1 MKKEAKMC
9 RNLLLGITISILLT
23 GPALAEEVNP
33 VVGRVGDYVLREA
46 DLERLLSYQS
56 PELLQK
62 LQADPAQRAEIVRQ
76 LLLTKAVAA
85 RSRKEGF
92 DKKPEVKEE
101 LSYVIDN
108 YLAGQ
113 YLRKVVTAEVTV
125 PEEEL
130 KKYYAEHEKDFL
142 LPQSARVRHIYFQV
156 SKDAATLVKEKAK
169 AKADAVLKQL
179 KEGADFAAIA
189 RASSEDVDSAAKGGE
204 LGVLSPGK
212 TNSQEFEKAVFAL
225 KAGETSPVVETPFG
239 YHIIRVDERA
249 EQRTAGFDEA
259 KEYIRT
265 ILKGEFEQK
274 KAREFLDKLAREAGV
289 EVVQQ
294 APATTGESKPQK

>member
-1 MKKEAKMC
+1 MKKETKMF
-9 RNLLLGITISILLT
+9 RKVLLGITISILLA

-33 VVGRVGDYVLREA
+33 VVGRVGDFVLREA

-56 PELLQK
+56 PETLQK

-76 LLLTKAVAA
+76 LLLTRAVAA

-92 DKKPEVKEE
+92 DRKPEVKEE

-113 YLRKVVTAEVTV
+113 YLRKVVTADVTV

-142 LPQSARVRHIYFQV
+142 VPQSARARHIYFV
-156 SKDAATLVKEKAK
+156 LAKDAGAEVKEKTRAK
-169 AKADAVLKQL
+169 AEAVLKQL
-179 KEGADFAAIA
+179 KEGADFAAVA
-189 RASSEDVDSAAKGGE
+189 RASSEDADSAAKGGE
-204 LGVLSPGK
+204 LGILSPGK
-212 TNSQEFEKAVFAL
+212 TNSKEFEQAVFAL
-225 KAGETSPVVETPFG
+225 KASETSPVVETPFG
-239 YHIIRVDERA
+239 YHIIRVDERT

-259 KEYIRT
+259 KDYIRT
-265 ILKGEFEQK
+265 ILKGEYEQK
-274 KAREFLDKLAREAGV
+274 KAREFLDRLAREAGV

-294 APATTGESKPQK
+294 APATTGENKPQK

>member
-1 MKKEAKMC
+1 MF
-9 RNLLLGITISILLT
+9 RNLLLGITISILLA
-23 GPALAEEVNP
+23 GPALAEEINP
-33 VVGRVGDYVLREA
+33 VIGKVGDFVLREA

-56 PELLQK
+56 PEALQK

-101 LSYVIDN
+101 LGYVIDN
-108 YLAGQ
+108 YLADQ
-113 YLRKVVTAEVTV
+113 YLRKVVTADVTI

-142 LPQSARVRHIYFQV
+142 VPESARVRHIYFEAA
-156 SKDAATLVKEKAK
+156 KDATPEVKEKAK
-169 AKADAVLKQL
+169 SKAEAVLKQL
-179 KEGADFAAIA
+179 KDGADFAAVA
-189 RASSEDVDSAAKGGE
+189 RVSSEDAESAAKGGD
-204 LGVLSPGK
+204 LGVLTPGK
-212 TNSQEFEKAVFAL
+212 TNSKEFEKAAFAL

-239 YHIIRVDERA
+239 YHIIRVEEKT
-249 EQRTAGFDEA
+249 EQRTASFDEA
-259 KEYIRT
+259 KDYIRST
-265 ILKGEFEQK
+265 LKGQFEQK
-274 KAREFLDKLAREAGV
+274 KAREFLDKLAKEAGL

-294 APATTGESKPQK
+294 APAATGDSNKPQK

>member
-1 MKKEAKMC
+1 MF
-9 RNLLLGITISILLT
+9 RNLLLGITISILLA
-23 GPALAEEVNP
+23 GPALAEEINP
-33 VVGRVGDYVLREA
+33 VIGKAGDFVLREA

-56 PELLQK
+56 PEALQK

-108 YLAGQ
+108 YLADQ
-113 YLRKVVTAEVTV
+113 YLRKVVTADVTI

-130 KKYYAEHEKDFL
+130 KKYYTEHEKDFL
-142 LPQSARVRHIYFQV
+142 VPESARVRHIYFEAA
-156 SKDAATLVKEKAK
+156 KDATPEVKEKAK
-169 AKADAVLKQL
+169 SKAEAVLKQL
-179 KEGADFAAIA
+179 KDGADFAAVA
-189 RASSEDVDSAAKGGE
+189 RASSEDAESAAKGGD
-204 LGVLSPGK
+204 LGVLTPGK
-212 TNSQEFEKAVFAL
+212 TNSKEFETAAFAL

-239 YHIIRVDERA
+239 YHIIRVDERT
-249 EQRTAGFDEA
+249 EHRTASFDEA
-259 KEYIRT
+259 KDYIRST
-265 ILKGEFEQK
+265 LKGQFEQK
-274 KAREFLDKLAREAGV
+274 KAREFLDKLAKEAGL

-294 APATTGESKPQK
+294 APAATGDSNKPQK

>member
-1 MKKEAKMC
+1 MF
-9 RNLLLGITISILLT
+9 RNMLLGITISILLS

-33 VVGRVGDYVLREA
+33 VIGRVGDYVLREA

-56 PELLQK
+56 PDALQK

-92 DKKPEVKEE
+92 DKKPQVKEE

-108 YLAGQ
+108 YLADQ
-113 YLRKVVTAEVTV
+113 YLRKVVTADVAV

-130 KKYYAEHEKDFL
+130 KKYYVEHEKDFL
-142 LPQSARVRHIYFQV
+142 LPQSARVRHIYFEAA
-156 SKDAATLVKEKAK
+156 KDATPEVKERAK
-169 AKADAVLKQL
+169 AKAEAVLKQL
-179 KEGADFAAIA
+179 KDGADFAAVA
-189 RASSEDVDSAAKGGE
+189 RASSEDADSAAQGGD
-204 LGVLSPGK
+204 LGVLTPGK
-212 TNSQEFEKAVFAL
+212 TNSKEFEKAAFAL

-239 YHIIRVDERA
+239 YHIIRVEEKT
-249 EQRTAGFDEA
+249 EQRTASFDEA
-259 KEYIRT
+259 KDYIRT
-265 ILKGEFEQK
+265 TLKGQFEQK
-274 KAREFLDKLAREAGV
+274 KAREFLDKLAKEAGL

-294 APATTGESKPQK
+294 APAATGDSNKPQK

>member
-1 MKKEAKMC
+1 
-9 RNLLLGITISILLT
+9 
-23 GPALAEEVNP
+23 
-33 VVGRVGDYVLREA
+33 VGDYVLREA